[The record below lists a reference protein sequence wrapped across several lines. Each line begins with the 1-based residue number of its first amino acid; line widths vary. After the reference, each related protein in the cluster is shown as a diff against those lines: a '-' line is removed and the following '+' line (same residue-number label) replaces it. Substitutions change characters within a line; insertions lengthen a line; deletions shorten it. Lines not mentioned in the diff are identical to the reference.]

1 MGTLPT
7 SEFPP
12 DGDVGD
18 DGDGDDGD
26 DGDSYDGDDD
36 DDVDGGDDDDG
47 DVILSLTQ
55 GDHLPESG

>member
-7 SEFPP
+7 FEFPP

-18 DGDGDDGD
+18 GD
-26 DGDSYDGDDD
+26 DGDSYAGDDD
-36 DDVDGGDDDDG
+36 DDCDGGDDDDG